1 MTDTLESLAVRLRYL
16 EDLEAVRHTWRDY
29 CIRLDSKD
37 WVGLADV
44 YTEDAELEM
53 IGLKGLG
60 DGLDG
65 VFHGRV
71 NIIDDLYKPAMSGV
85 YDIAG
90 GIFTTGHIST
100 NMQIEHLGDEATTL
114 AYFFEIVANDTI
126 LIGTYQ
132 HRMRRDPD
140 RWRFHRLRITVRY
153 HAVIDV
159 RDVAGCALTDMLA
172 RPI

>member
-1 MTDTLESLAVRLRYL
+1 MKRILTTLCLTVLLISTGVSRGA
-16 EDLEAVRHTWRDY
+16 DLKKEFAAYKAGD
-29 CIRLDSKD
+29 
-37 WVGLADV
+37 

-53 IGLKGLG
+53 IGLKTLG
-60 DGLDG
+60 EGLDG
-65 VFHGRV
+65 VFHGRA
-71 NIIDDLYKPAMSGV
+71 NIVDDFYKPAMSGV